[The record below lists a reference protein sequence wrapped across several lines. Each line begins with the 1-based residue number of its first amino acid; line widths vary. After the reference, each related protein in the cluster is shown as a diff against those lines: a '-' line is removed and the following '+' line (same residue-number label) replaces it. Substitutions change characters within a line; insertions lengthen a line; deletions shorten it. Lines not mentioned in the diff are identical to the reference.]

1 MPDPEYAELHCWS
14 NFSFLEGASH
24 PEELVERG
32 LALGLRGI
40 ALTDRD
46 GLYGAVRFAKAAV
59 PAPGFAALCGA
70 ELTLESAAA
79 EPIRASRPARSAK
92 DVPTDTPRLVLIAA
106 DKTGYANLARLVST
120 AQLRGRKRDARLRLE
135 DLDGRTDGLVA
146 LSGGRNGI
154 VENALLRRDTD
165 RAVELG
171 ARLRDL
177 FTGRFY
183 LELQHHARPEDPAL
197 IRALVRLAM
206 QLDVP
211 YVATNGVAYAARE
224 DAQMCDV
231 LTCVKYGVSL
241 QNAGT
246 LLRPNHEHDLK
257 SPARMARLFA
267 EFPLAIANTLAI
279 VERCAFRLD
288 KLRGE
293 FPLFPITDDETSAHS
308 YLRTLVYRGAKGRYP
323 QPLDPKV
330 ERQLEYELGIIA
342 RMDLAGYFL
351 VVWDIAN
358 AAQRLGV
365 LAQGRGS
372 AANSVVCYALGITAV
387 DPIKGELLFERFLS
401 EERGEVPDI
410 DIDFAHQD
418 REKVIQYVY
427 ERYGR
432 EHAAMAAEVITYR
445 TRSAIR
451 DVGKALGLTLGQ
463 VDAIV
468 REYDTRES
476 LAGAVGAPHVEEKKL
491 PVSVVKRRDL
501 DAGSNILLSRE
512 DDAPAA
518 TPGRLH
524 TPGFQDADEARA
536 LYGFKAKDFGADP
549 DAHLR
554 GPVGGELGALLM
566 RICRRIDGFPRHM
579 GIHSGGMVIT
589 RSALVDVAPV
599 EWASMRDR
607 TIVQWDK
614 DDLSDLGLIKIDLLG
629 LGMLSL
635 LRDAFALHRRRYPE
649 RPPLS
654 LNDIPGDDRP
664 TYEMLQRADSI
675 GVFQVESRAQMS
687 MLPRLKPACFYDI
700 VMQVA
705 IIRPG
710 PIQGDMIHPFLRRR
724 NGLEPVTYP
733 HPKLKPILER
743 TLGVPLFQEQGMR
756 MAMEA
761 AGFSAGEAD
770 RLRRAMGHK
779 RSRERM
785 IELYPRLVDG
795 MVHNGIPREDAD
807 KLYHMLE
814 GFADY
819 GFPES
824 HAASFALLAYAS
836 AYVKCHEP
844 AIFCAAILNVQ
855 PMGFYSTEVLVN
867 DARRHGVVV
876 KPITVNE
883 SEWWSFVDK
892 DGALR
897 LGFHLVRGMGEVQR
911 DRLERALS
919 YGEDADSG
927 YAGIP
932 PLRGAHDVRGRCPS
946 APREFPDLLDFARR
960 TMLERDA
967 LENLAAAGAF
977 APWYPTRREAMWALR
992 GLDERETRGELGR
1005 AMEIADEPAA
1015 TLRQLTEIEQTTLDI
1030 HATGVSDVQPIAHV
1044 RTFLDAQNVLAA
1056 SRLNAMPKNLV
1067 CKIGGLVITRQRPG
1081 TAKGFVFLTIE
1092 DETGL
1097 VNVIVRPDVYERN
1110 RRTIRTSQCLIV
1122 EGVLQKEYGCVDVI
1136 MKRCWPLD
1144 AHGAAEKVRARNFH

>member
-1 MPDPEYAELHCWS
+1 MATVPGYAELHCWS

-24 PEELVERG
+24 PEELVEHGVR
-32 LALGLRGI
+32 LGLRGI

-46 GLYGAVRFAKAAV
+46 GLYGSVRFTKAAV
-59 PAPGFAALCGA
+59 PQPGFAALCGA
-70 ELTLESAAA
+70 ELTLESAESEA
-79 EPIRASRPARSAK
+79 IRASRPARPAK
-92 DVPTDTPRLVLIAA
+92 EVPTDTPRLVLLAE
-106 DKTGYANLARLVST
+106 DQRGYANLSRLIST
-120 AQLRGRKRDARLRLE
+120 AQLRGRKRDARLRLD
-135 DLDGRTDGLVA
+135 DLEGRTDGLVA
-146 LSGGRNGI
+146 LSGGRNGL
-154 VENALLRRDTD
+154 VEKALLRRDTD
-165 RAVELG
+165 GATALG

-177 FTGRFY
+177 FPGRFY
-183 LELQHHARPEDPAL
+183 LELQHHVRAEDPAL
-197 IRALVRLAM
+197 LRAMVRLA
-206 QLDVP
+206 QRLDVP
-211 YVATNGVAYAARE
+211 YVATNGVAYATRE
-224 DAQMCDV
+224 DAQLADV
-231 LTCVKYGVSL
+231 LACVKYATPL
-241 QNAGT
+241 QSAGN
-246 LLRPNHEHDLK
+246 LLRPNHEHYLK
-257 SPARMARLFA
+257 TPAQMARLFA
-267 EFPLAIANTLAI
+267 EFPLALANTLAI
-279 VERCAFRLD
+279 AERCAFRLG
-288 KLRGE
+288 RVTGE
-293 FPLFPITDDETSAHS
+293 FPRFPIPEGETSAQS
-308 YLRTLVYRGAKGRYP
+308 YLRTLTYEGAKKRYAWP
-323 QPLDPKV
+323 FEPKV
-330 ERQLEYELGIIA
+330 ERQLDYELGIIA

-351 VVWDIAN
+351 VVWDISQ
-358 AAQRLGV
+358 AAECLGV

-372 AANSVVCYALGITAV
+372 AANSAVCYALGITAV
-387 DPIKGELLFERFLS
+387 DPIAGGLLFERFLS
-401 EERGEVPDI
+401 EDRGEIPDI

-418 REKVIQYVY
+418 REKVIQYCY

-463 VDAIV
+463 VDAVV
-468 REYDTRES
+468 REYDARES
-476 LAGAVGAPHVEEKKL
+476 LAGALGAE
-491 PVSVVKRRDL
+491 
-501 DAGSNILLSRE
+501 
-512 DDAPAA
+512 DAPAA
-518 TPGRLH
+518 ER
-524 TPGFQDADEARA
+524 
-536 LYGFKAKDFGADP
+536 GA
-549 DAHLR
+549 
-554 GPVGGELGALLM
+554 VGGEVGALLM
-566 RICRRIDGFPRHM
+566 AMCRRIDGFPRHM

-589 RSALVDVAPV
+589 RSPLVEVAPV

-607 TIVQWDK
+607 TIIQWDK
-614 DDLSDLGLIKIDLLG
+614 DDLAEMGLIKIDLLG

-635 LRDAFALHRRRYPE
+635 LRDAFALYGRRYPE
-649 RPPLS
+649 RAPMS
-654 LNDIPGDDRP
+654 LNAIPPDDYA

-675 GVFQVESRAQMS
+675 GVFQVESRAQQS
-687 MLPRLKPACFYDI
+687 MLPRLKPACFYDL

-785 IELYPRLVDG
+785 VEIYPRLVEG
-795 MVHNGIPREDAD
+795 MVQNGIPREDAD

-844 AIFCAAILNVQ
+844 AVFAAAILNVQ

-876 KPITVNE
+876 KPIAVNE
-883 SEWWSFVDK
+883 SEWWSFVDR

-911 DRLERALS
+911 DRLERALA
-919 YGEDADSG
+919 YGEDAPREG
-927 YAGIP
+927 RPPEYEAG
-932 PLRGAHDVRGRCPS
+932 
-946 APREFPDLLDFARR
+946 APREFADLVDFARR
-960 TMLERDA
+960 TGLEREA

-992 GLDERETRGELGR
+992 GLNEREARGELGR
-1005 AMEIADEPAA
+1005 AMEIENEPLPA
-1015 TLRQLTEIEQTTLDI
+1015 LRPLSPLEQTTLDI
-1030 HATGVSDVQPIAHV
+1030 HATGVSDVHPIAHF
-1044 RTFLDAQNVLAA
+1044 RPLLDQQHVLAA
-1056 SRLNAMPKNLV
+1056 SRLPAMPKNLV
-1067 CKIGGLVITRQRPG
+1067 CKIGGMVITRQRPG
-1081 TAKGFVFLTIE
+1081 TAKGFVFLTLE

-1110 RRTIRTSQCLIV
+1110 RRTIRSSPCLIV
-1122 EGVLQKEYGCVDVI
+1122 EGTLQKEYGCIDVI
-1136 MKRCWPLD
+1136 MKRCWAMD
-1144 AHGAAEKVRARNFH
+1144 TAGTTEKVRARNFH